1 MKSVKTLTVVLSM
14 AIALASC
21 SQVPNTGT
29 YKLETQTDSVSYAL
43 GFFGAKQV
51 KKSFEQSPFKI
62 DSVDFIKIA
71 KAMADAEMNEQFLKM
86 MSDQFDTLDVDVY
99 KKGFFNQF
107 AYGKSYFDEMTA
119 DAYLRKIYAQIKEKK
134 SASSPDASANLKKGN
149 EFLAQNKAKK
159 GIIVTASGLQYEIIK
174 EGKGAKPALTDRV
187 KCHYTGTLINGK
199 KFDSSYDHNGGK
211 PSVFGVNGVIKG
223 WTEALQLMPVGS
235 KWKLYIPANLAYG
248 TRGSKPSIGP
258 NEALIFEIELLDI
271 EPKK

>member
-1 MKSVKTLTVVLSM
+1 MKSVKTLTVALSM
-14 AIALASC
+14 TIALASC

-71 KAMADAEMNEQFLKM
+71 KAMADAEMNEQFIKM
-86 MSDQFDTLDVDVY
+86 MSEQFDTVDIEVY

-107 AYGKSYFDEMTA
+107 AYGKSYFKEMTA
-119 DAYLRKIYAQIKEKK
+119 DAYLRKVYTQIKEKK
-134 SASSPDASANLKKGN
+134 ATNTPKASENLKKGT
-149 EFLAQNKAKK
+149 EFLAQNKTKP
-159 GIIVTASGLQYEIIK
+159 GIIVTESGLQYKILK
-174 EGKGAKPALTDRV
+174 EGKGAKPGLTDKV
-187 KCHYTGTLINGK
+187 KCHYKGTLIDGK
-199 KFDSSYDHNGGK
+199 QFDSSYDKGE
-211 PSVFGVNGVIKG
+211 PSTFSVNGVIKG

-248 TRGSKPSIGP
+248 TRGNPSIGP
-258 NEALIFEIELLDI
+258 NETLIFEIELLDI
-271 EPKK
+271 EPNK

>member
-1 MKSVKTLTVVLSM
+1 
-14 AIALASC
+14 
-21 SQVPNTGT
+21 
-29 YKLETQTDSVSYAL
+29 LETQLDSVSYAL

-71 KAMADAEMNEQFLKM
+71 KAMSDAEMNEQFVTM
-86 MSDQFDTLDVDVY
+86 MSGQFDTIDVEVY

-107 AYGKSYFDEMTA
+107 AYGKSYFDEMSA
-119 DAYLRKIYAQIKEKK
+119 DAYLRKIFQQVKDKK
-134 SASSPDASANLKKGN
+134 ATNSPVAIANLKKGN
-149 EFLAQNKAKK
+149 DFLAANKAKK

-174 EGKGAKPALTDRV
+174 EGKGAKPSLNDVV
-187 KCHYTGTLINGK
+187 KCDYRGTLIDGTQ
-199 KFDSSYDHNGGK
+199 FDSSYDRGK
-211 PSVFGVNGVIKG
+211 PATFSVTGVIKG

-248 TRGSKPSIGP
+248 VHGSSKTIGP
-258 NEALIFEIELLDI
+258 NETLIFEIELLNI